1 MRAIYRGAGE
11 SHGSEIV
18 YNDGEVTDAITAPIY
33 SRQATSVSYF
43 DLTGRRV
50 NTTQKGVIIKR
61 ETLPGGTVRYQKV
74 SVK

>member
-1 MRAIYRGAGE
+1 M
-11 SHGSEIV
+11 
-18 YNDGEVTDAITAPIY
+18 
-33 SRQATSVSYF
+33 SYF

>member
-1 MRAIYRGAGE
+1 MVTWEETKKAE
-11 SHGSEIV
+11 HGNHAQLFCLVVSV
-18 YNDGEVTDAITAPIY
+18 AY
-33 SRQATSVSYF
+33 STPTSVSYF

-61 ETLPGGTVRYQKV
+61 ETLAGGTVRYQKV

>member
-1 MRAIYRGAGE
+1 MVTWEETKKAE
-11 SHGSEIV
+11 HGFHAQLFCLVVSV
-18 YNDGEVTDAITAPIY
+18 
-33 SRQATSVSYF
+33 ATSVSYF